1 MAITAIR
8 TVSSTMANGWFLHC
22 MGMSIPD
29 TDSCLPPVMN
39 VYDGTGSIISSSATK
54 DVEGV
59 RENQRLKKT
68 FIKANEG

>member
-1 MAITAIR
+1 
-8 TVSSTMANGWFLHC
+8 
-22 MGMSIPD
+22 
-29 TDSCLPPVMN
+29 MN